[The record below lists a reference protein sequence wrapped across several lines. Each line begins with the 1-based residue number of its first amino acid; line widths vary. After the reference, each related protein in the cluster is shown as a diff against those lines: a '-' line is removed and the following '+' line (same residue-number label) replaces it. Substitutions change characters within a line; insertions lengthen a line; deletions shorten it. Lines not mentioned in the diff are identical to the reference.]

1 MGPPWDTL
9 DNGHNSRENNDRD
22 NDTVA
27 EMLHS
32 VNIHH
37 NEMFVLLIN
46 LHFTRK
52 TLRMVLFPKIYFVL
66 LTLYNLKNQ
75 IFYDQ
80 LTGKECGV

>member
-1 MGPPWDTL
+1 MGPLWDTL

-46 LHFTRK
+46 LHAK
-52 TLRMVLFPKIYFVL
+52 LLKWSLFFKIYFRL
-66 LTLYNLKNQ
+66 LTFYNLKNH